1 MDQLNTDMNNIP
13 LISVDISINVDQAAN
28 IGYEST
34 QLMKRWMNKLPHL
47 QKLLILFKHIFA
59 LNGFNKNFKGGI
71 GSYCLFVMIAAY
83 LQTYPP
89 SDQDLLY
96 KIFRD
101 IVMWY
106 KSFDN
111 LHYIIWLQENGCSFL
126 KVEEIGED
134 LYTRE

>member
-1 MDQLNTDMNNIP
+1 
-13 LISVDISINVDQAAN
+13 VDISINVGQVAN

-34 QLMKRWMNKLPHL
+34 QLMKKWMNKLPHL
-47 QKLLILFKHIFA
+47 QKLLILFKHIFS

-96 KIFRD
+96 SIFRS
-101 IVMWY
+101 IVLWY

-111 LHYIIWLQENGCSFL
+111 LHYIIWLQEKGSSFI
-126 KVEEIGED
+126 KV
-134 LYTRE
+134 

>member
-1 MDQLNTDMNNIP
+1 MDQLNTDQNNIP
-13 LISVDISINVDQAAN
+13 LISVDISINVDQVAN

-34 QLMKRWMNKLPHL
+34 QLMKRWMTKLPHL

-89 SDQDLLY
+89 SDQDSLY

-101 IVMWY
+101 IVLWY

-111 LHYIIWLQENGCSFL
+111 LHYIIWLQEKGCSFL
-126 KVEEIGED
+126 KAEEIGED